1 MPSPVVVDDPETL
14 VNDSTSSSVFI
25 GVVARLVSGSS
36 RERARLDTDLSDLL
50 REPASR
56 RPTLACFLP
65 ASCVSFNA
73 AALFMI
79 RYVGGSTNQ
88 SAGKYLLCITVM
100 ILKIFGGMITFQTT

>member
-1 MPSPVVVDDPETL
+1 MFTDGVTSPVVVDDPETL

-25 GVVARLVSGSS
+25 GVVARLVLGSS

-50 REPASR
+50 WEPASR

-73 AALFMI
+73 AAL
-79 RYVGGSTNQ
+79 
-88 SAGKYLLCITVM
+88 LM
-100 ILKIFGGMITFQTT
+100 ILSFIKHADKPARAAILAYQHVS